1 MCGNGLAKNSTGA
14 NWRLLS
20 VYHLA
25 KTFCFNFL
33 LLKSQNPIVL
43 ADFIKI
49 RKPFGKARSPYCF

>member
-1 MCGNGLAKNSTGA
+1 MNSTGA

-20 VYHLA
+20 VQRLA
-25 KTFCFNFL
+25 ETFCFGFIFF

-49 RKPFGKARSPYCF
+49 RKPFGKTRSPYCF